1 MFNPQIISIKN
12 LTEAKSELV
21 SIGVHSR
28 AIEIMAEKAVLFPV
42 RLYSVECAHANI
54 LKQEMLALCGEA
66 AINKDIYS
74 LKNKKTDVLL
84 LGTLK
89 QYKYLISKLNIQ
101 PFSGLK
107 KLGQD
112 LNEALEN
119 YQKNPPALV
128 CKSKTFYFDK
138 KCYIVGIVN
147 VTTDSF
153 SDGNKFLCPDAAYEH
168 ALKLI
173 EEGADAIDIGGESTR
188 PGSDKIPVSE
198 EKARI
203 LPVIKKLSGKI
214 KVPISVDTYKSDV
227 ARSALEEGA
236 EIINDISGLRF
247 DKKMRVLAAKY
258 NVPVIIMHIKGNPKN
273 MQLNPSY
280 NNLLTEVTDYLKTSI
295 EIAEKA
301 GIKKEKIVIDPGIGF
316 GKTVEHNLELIKK
329 LSQFKILGRPI
340 LIGTSRKSFIGKT
353 LNLDSEN
360 RLEGTI
366 ASSIIGL
373 TQGANFLRVHDVKS
387 VKRAIKMAEAIIN
400 SNLSL
405 ANFSKYSY

>member
-1 MFNPQIISIKN
+1 MPSNLQIISIKN
-12 LTEAKSELV
+12 LEDAKKELV
-21 SIGVHSR
+21 KIGVDSR
-28 AIEIMAEKAVLFPV
+28 AIEIMAGKAVLFPIK
-42 RLYSVECAHANI
+42 LHSVECAHANI

-66 AINKDIYS
+66 AISKEIYS

-101 PFSGLK
+101 PFGGLK

-112 LNEALEN
+112 LNEVLEN
-119 YQKNPPALV
+119 YQKIPPALV
-128 CKSKTFYFDK
+128 CKSKTFSFDK
-138 KCYIVGIVN
+138 RCYIVGIVN
-147 VTTDSF
+147 VTPDSF
-153 SDGNKFLCPDAAYEH
+153 SDGNKFSRPEIAYEH

-188 PGSDKIPVSE
+188 PGSGKVSVAE
-198 EKARI
+198 EKNRI

-227 ARSALEEGA
+227 ARSALDEGA

-247 DKKMRVLAAKY
+247 DKKMPALAAKY
-258 NVPVIIMHIKGNPKN
+258 NVPVIIMHIKGSPKN
-273 MQLNPSY
+273 MQLNPLY
-280 NNLLTEVTDYLKTSI
+280 NNLLAEVMDYLKTSI

-301 GIKKEKIVIDPGIGF
+301 GIKKEKIIIDPGIGF

-329 LSQFKILGRPI
+329 LSRFKILGRPI
-340 LIGTSRKSFIGKT
+340 LIGTSRKSFIGKI
-353 LNLDSEN
+353 LDLDTEN

-366 ASSIIGL
+366 ASSVIASI
-373 TQGANFLRVHDVKS
+373 QGANFLRVHDVKS
-387 VKRAIKMAEAIIN
+387 VKRAVKMTEAVLN
-400 SNLSL
+400 
-405 ANFSKYSY
+405 Y